1 VEPHQLGCSE
11 AEDIH
16 DDLLIDR
23 LSALVKVIDP
33 VPPIVEADA
42 LAAFATR
49 RRPEPADPQ
58 DLS

>member
-1 VEPHQLGCSE
+1 MGRSE
-11 AEDIH
+11 TEDIH

-33 VPPIVEADA
+33 LPPIVKADA
-42 LAAFATR
+42 LAAFAAR
-49 RRPEPADPQ
+49 RRPDPADPP